1 MMFEIV
7 NFLKQIHL
15 TKKRL
20 DNLMSKFDAG
30 GEDGNSPK
38 KTNDRIESIERN
50 IQHILRILEKR

>member
-30 GEDGNSPK
+30 GEDGNSQK
-38 KTNDRIESIERN
+38 KTNA
-50 IQHILRILEKR
+50 